1 MQHKQSRKNKEIKM
15 ATNVQKLIASAGGR
29 YMTITPASVGVTSTD
44 CMLVALDGETV
55 LYRFPVGAEA
65 QEVDLE
71 LIGDCFFICA
81 EQEYSYSRSATSNVA
96 VGGDLS
102 IAGTLKMILLE
113 LKKKLANINL
123 ALAGFK
129 NVSDA
134 QAVEIEA
141 LETRAGEIE
150 DDIASIQN
158 GIVALET
165 LTSGQGISIAE
176 NASAISAL
184 EELTDGY
191 KAGLQTE
198 VDALGVTVSGHTTS
212 IAGLQTE
219 VDALEELTD
228 GYKAGLQA
236 EVDALGVTVSGHT
249 TSIAGLQTEVDAL
262 EVLTDGYKAG
272 LQADVDALGV
282 TVASQGDA
290 IQVHEEEI
298 GVMGEMV
305 GNHITWIQALQ
316 SDVQSLQTLTAG
328 INSTIQTTVNTL
340 VTDVDSLEVRLTT
353 LENEDADDDGR
364 LVILE
369 TAKADLTTRMA
380 TSESDIDALQVLT
393 SGHALEIEDLQTD
406 LSALQGTVENLE
418 LGADA
423 EATAQAI
430 NDLTASDSALS
441 VRVSAV
447 ETALP
452 TKAPVSHTHDDR
464 YYTESEV
471 NTKLAG
477 KSDVHSHPYAPSSH
491 SHNYQEPVKYGTYTI
506 NTYNTILMS
515 SLGVGCKS
523 VNKVSKPNANESQN
537 LTLPAGGTYSVI
549 AMSKTETLTLVEIYA
564 GGVKFPLPQGEFIL
578 EVTRLT

>member
-1 MQHKQSRKNKEIKM
+1 
-15 ATNVQKLIASAGGR
+15 
-29 YMTITPASVGVTSTD
+29 MTITPASVGVTSTD

-81 EQEYSYSRSATSNVA
+81 DQEYSYSRSATSNVA

-191 KAGLQTE
+191 KAGLQ
-198 VDALGVTVSGHTTS
+198 
-212 IAGLQTE
+212 
-219 VDALEELTD
+219 
-228 GYKAGLQA
+228 A

-282 TVASQGDA
+282 TVSGHTTSIAGLQTEVDALEVLTDGYKAGLQADVDSLGVTVASQGEDVTRHEDEIA
-290 IQVHEEEI
+290 YTAQLVMEQMTKIQTLEGDV
-298 GVMGEMV
+298 
-305 GNHITWIQALQ
+305 QALE
-316 SDVQSLQTLTAG
+316 TLTAG

-364 LVILE
+364 LVSLE
-369 TAKADLTTRMA
+369 TAKAELTTRMA
-380 TSESDIDALQVLT
+380 TSESDIDALQALT

-447 ETALP
+447 ETAMP
-452 TKAPVSHTHDDR
+452 NKAEKTHNHSGVYAPVSHTHDDR

-491 SHNYQEPVKYGTYTI
+491 THDYQPPVKYGTYTI

-523 VNKVSKPNANESQN
+523 VNKVTKPNGNADQN

-549 AMSKTETLTLVEIYA
+549 AMSKTETLALVEIYA
-564 GGVKFPLPQGEFIL
+564 GGVKFPLPQGDYIL